1 MARRRRRGRA
11 GRIMWFLVLAAALV
25 ATGLVIHSS
34 KPAWYAKLW
43 YPMNYTTA
51 INREAAA
58 TGLDPALLA
67 ALIWR
72 ESDFDPASRS
82 HRGAVGLTQV
92 LPSTAREIAAADNP
106 PVGRPTDLAD
116 PEVNIAYGAWY
127 LRALIERNNGSV
139 EDGLAAYN
147 AGAGNLAKWK
157 QQAASSGHT
166 FRVPDDIPFPETKA
180 YVKDILDAWTIYRRT
195 YGDELNPPT

>member
-1 MARRRRRGRA
+1 
-11 GRIMWFLVLAAALV
+11 MWFVVLAAVLV
-25 ATGLVIHSS
+25 AAGLVIHSA

-43 YPMNYTTA
+43 YPMDYAGA
-51 INREAAA
+51 INREAGA

-67 ALIWR
+67 ALVWR
-72 ESDFDPASRS
+72 ESDFEPASRS

-106 PVGRPTDLAD
+106 PVGRPADLAD
-116 PEVNIAYGAWY
+116 PEVNLAYGAWY
-127 LRALIERNNGSV
+127 LRSLIDRNNGSV

-157 QQAASSGHT
+157 QRALDAGHT
-166 FRVPDDIPFPETKA
+166 FRVPEDIPFPETKA
-180 YVKDILDAWTIYRRT
+180 YVTDILDAWGLYRRT
-195 YGDELNPPT
+195 YGDVLNPPR